1 MGQYTRAEGGQGR
14 KPKLREERRNERHK
28 SSENAQEKWNYQC
41 EKGADL
47 NSRPFSKMV
56 SGNVRTGQNSLKLV
70 HFLLKKGHDRKKD
83 HKWNNAIYQDDFCV
97 RNCELLSRRFFK
109 SPKLIYILRIPQTFP
124 LFRLRP
130 LWASASHSW
139 GGHGHLLSGGN
150 VCAKLG
156 FLKEMSKK

>member
-83 HKWNNAIYQDDFCV
+83 HKWNNAIYQDEFCV
-97 RNCELLSRRFFK
+97 RNSELLSRRFFQK
-109 SPKLIYILRIPQTFP
+109 SQTYIHITHSSDISVISVTTTLAQCQSLLR
-124 LFRLRP
+124 RA
-130 LWASASHSW
+130 WAPFIW
-139 GGHGHLLSGGN
+139 G
-150 VCAKLG
+150 
-156 FLKEMSKK
+156 

>member
-1 MGQYTRAEGGQGR
+1 MGQYTKAEGGQGR

-56 SGNVRTGQNSLKLV
+56 GRNVRTGQNSLKLV
-70 HFLLKKGHDRKKD
+70 HFLLKKGHDREKD

-97 RNCELLSRRFFK
+97 RNCELLSRRFLQK
-109 SPKLIYILRIPQTFP
+109 SQTYIHITHSSDISVISVTTTLGQCQSLLRRAWA
-124 LFRLRP
+124 LFI
-130 LWASASHSW
+130 W
-139 GGHGHLLSGGN
+139 G
-150 VCAKLG
+150 
-156 FLKEMSKK
+156 